1 MGTNTTK
8 GLDNIAY
15 INSPP
20 KNSGK
25 HELIRKVGMANQR

>member
-1 MGTNTTK
+1 MNNPMGTNTTK

-20 KNSGK
+20 KKIVAS
-25 HELIRKVGMANQR
+25 MS